1 MPNQNGTVYGL
12 TILSPIIEDDKA
24 TPSHDLQIRQYLA
37 GLPTDERSPFASWQ
51 NSTQGGQPATHL
63 ARLVVM
69 DDVIYV
75 GMPACEEHLNSKYL
89 IFESNLDGG
98 PNGDLDGYLRGLAET
113 AAEHLDAIW
122 SHCVGYPGAGNVD
135 AFVKYMKACQLTTTF
150 FFAAVNDKSVT
161 ESLRALQTQKA
172 VAEFIATHQGMP
184 AAQLQAEFLKFAADV
199 KAAPTPRAGSME
211 HLTAARREIKTG
223 GRNE

>member
-24 TPSHDLQIRQYLA
+24 RPSHDLQIRSYLA
-37 GLPTDERSPFASWQ
+37 KLPTDERSPFAQ
-51 NSTQGGQPATHL
+51 AAGTHL

-89 IFESNLDGG
+89 IFESNLDCGAD
-98 PNGDLDGYLRGLAET
+98 GDLDGYLRGLAN
-113 AAEHLDAIW
+113 AVPDYLDAIW
-122 SHCVGYPGAGNVD
+122 SHCVGYPGAANTQ

-150 FFAAVNDKSVT
+150 FFAAVNDKTVE

-172 VAEFIATHQGMP
+172 VAEFIATHQGM
-184 AAQLQAEFLKFAADV
+184 AAPELQAAFVAFAADV
-199 KAAPTPRAGSME
+199 QAAPTPMAGSME
-211 HLTAARREIKTG
+211 ALMSARREIKTG
-223 GRNE
+223 GHNE

>member
-12 TILSPIIEDDKA
+12 TILSPIINDEKA

-37 GLPTDERSPFASWQ
+37 GLPTDERSPFAQWQ
-51 NSTQGGQPATHL
+51 NSSQGMQPATHL

-98 PNGDLDGYLRGLAET
+98 SNGDLDGYLRGLAET
-113 AAEHLDAIW
+113 ARERLDAIW

-223 GRNE
+223 GHNE